1 MVIVTD
7 DGDWW
12 WWLWLWWWWVLVAVT
27 VMMVTD
33 DGDCGDGDCDCHD
46 GDCHDGDYGDCDEGD
61 CDWWCWWRWLW
72 WWWLWLWW
80 WGLWWWWLM
89 MVIATVMMVTDD
101 GDCDCDDGDWWWGL
115 WWWWLLM
122 VMVTVMMVTV
132 MMVTDDGDCDWW
144 WWWLMMVIATVMMV
158 TNDGDCDWW
167 WWSLMMVIVT
177 VMMVIDDGNCDD
189 GDCDD
194 GDGGCGDVVVMM
206 VIVTVM
212 MWLMMVTCDG
222 GCGDVVVNNDGDC
235 DCDDGDW
242 WWWLWLWWWWLVMVV
257 VVMWLWMMMVIVTVM
272 MVTDD
277 GFCGCDVPVCRDHHS
292 SEVQQWLQASAFLF
306 SWQVWLQPFFCSVPV
321 MLWISLTTSVVFQLC
336 LCVASRSWTHHQH
349 ERETFCDQTP
359 SQRIE
364 CLEQSLQVQESL
376 TSTSC
381 AFDGSKLVYFNIN
394 EFISDGPP
402 WLDSRCTDPHPS
414 WAAHLRATE
423 RRRRMMKTW
432 IQLKRRRDRRTS
444 VLVWRPVRTYT
455 FSPNEDFCC
464 FLYSCV

>member
-1 MVIVTD
+1 MVTVD
-7 DGDWW
+7 DGDGDCGW
-12 WWLWLWWWWVLVAVT
+12 WWLILWWL
-27 VMMVTD
+27 MMVIGTVNDCDCD
-33 DGDCGDGDCDCHD
+33 DGDC
-46 GDCHDGDYGDCDEGD
+46 E
-61 CDWWCWWRWLW
+61 WWWWWLW
-72 WWWLWLWW
+72 WWWLTVIVTVNDGDCDWW
-80 WGLWWWWLM
+80 WGLMMVIVTVMMVSLGGCDCDDGDWLWWWWLM
-89 MVIATVMMVTDD
+89 MVTVVMVI
-101 GDCDCDDGDWWWGL
+101 
-115 WWWWLLM
+115 
-122 VMVTVMMVTV
+122 VTVMMVTV
-132 MMVTDDGDCDWW
+132 MMVT
-144 WWWLMMVIATVMMV
+144 MV
-158 TNDGDCDWW
+158 T
-167 WWSLMMVIVT
+167 
-177 VMMVIDDGNCDD
+177 DD

-194 GDGGCGDVVVMM
+194 GD
-206 VIVTVM
+206 
-212 MWLMMVTCDG
+212 CDF
-222 GCGDVVVNNDGDC
+222 DDG

-242 WWWLWLWWWWLVMVV
+242 WWWLWLWWWWLMMVTVMMVTDDGGDWWW
-257 VVMWLWMMMVIVTVM
+257 WLRLWWWWLMMVIATDDGDCDCDDGYWWWGLWWWWLWWWWLWWCGCDDGDCDCDDVTVM

-292 SEVQQWLQASAFLF
+292 SEVQQWLQASALLF

-336 LCVASRSWTHHQH
+336 LCVASRSWTHRQH

-394 EFISDGPP
+394 EFISDGLP

-423 RRRRMMKTW
+423 RRRRSMMKTW

-455 FSPNEDFCC
+455 FSLNEDFCC